1 MTGIQFFEG
10 DVLAKTKYYKMGPLV
25 TGLLITLE
33 ISIYSIF
40 FAIIIGV
47 FTGLARISKK
57 PVPQETGSFLYRD
70 NQRHS
75 SACSDIYILFLHRDS
90 V

>member
-1 MTGIQFFEG
+1 MLKDVEGIIIHDGGDTVFEG

-47 FTGLARISKK
+47 FTGLARISKN
-57 PVPQETGSFLYRD
+57 PFLKKLAVFFISR
-70 NQRHS
+70 
-75 SACSDIYILFLHRDS
+75 
-90 V
+90 